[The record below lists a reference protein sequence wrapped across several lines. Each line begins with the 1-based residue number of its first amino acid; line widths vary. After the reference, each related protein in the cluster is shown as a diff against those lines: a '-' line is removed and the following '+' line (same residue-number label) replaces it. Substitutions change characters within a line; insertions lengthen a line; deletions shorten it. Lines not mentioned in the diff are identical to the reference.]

1 MTSRP
6 KSAAQR
12 ALRHLSRT
20 APVVPPIYQ
29 TTTFF
34 LDEVSYD
41 DVIETSG
48 LNEDWYSRFHN
59 LTVAVTAEEVARLE
73 GASAALMT
81 SSGMAAIATTLLSL
95 CGAGDRIVAARELY
109 GDTYDLLT
117 RDLPRLGIEVEF
129 VRGDSL
135 AAWEAALAA
144 KPAAV
149 AYAETLSNPQLRLL
163 DIPAVARRAHD
174 HLARLVIDN
183 TFASPAVVRPLA
195 PGRAGAM
202 VSFVVREGDRAAGA
216 VMRNF
221 EVAIEATSLGGVETL
236 ASTPHNSSH
245 FSLSV
250 AEREAAGIP
259 AGLIRLSVGL
269 EPADR

>member
-1 MTSRP
+1 
-6 KSAAQR
+6 
-12 ALRHLSRT
+12 
-20 APVVPPIYQ
+20 VPPIYQ

-41 DVIETSG
+41 DVIETGG

-59 LTVAVTAEEVARLE
+59 PTVAATAEEVARLE

-117 RDLPRLGIEVEF
+117 RDLPRLGIEVVF

-135 AAWEAALAA
+135 AEWQSALERA
-144 KPAAV
+144 PAAV

-163 DIPAVARRAHD
+163 DVPA
-174 HLARLVIDN
+174 I
-183 TFASPAVVRPLA
+183 
-195 PGRAGAM
+195 
-202 VSFVVREGDRAAGA
+202 
-216 VMRNF
+216 
-221 EVAIEATSLGGVETL
+221 
-236 ASTPHNSSH
+236 
-245 FSLSV
+245 
-250 AEREAAGIP
+250 
-259 AGLIRLSVGL
+259 AGLAHAHGARM
-269 EPADR
+269 